1 MARRPRS
8 ALIHISVTVEDVIRE
23 ILPFGCNPDEP
34 GLRAENLD
42 WALAPLWAPDAFAVV
57 ATLAERS
64 GFYAE
69 PGIALSTTPR
79 GRDRKRT
86 RAKEAEEW
94 GAAWGTNGV
103 PPSEVLDL
111 WTELWR
117 GRSEPVCDGAGNGR
131 LWKEIAMRLLATADE
146 ACAGVGYE
154 PPLLKGGDTSFGN
167 AALVFE
173 EYRYAAPSTPRML
186 RSSGFLPYL
195 PNSLARAVPPDRACV
210 LPKALTPSVGCT
222 LRSVTHNLAL
232 LPGKGQVG
240 AEWRLTRSWSA
251 GKDLGG
257 KAIEPDPHFNL
268 LLVPF
273 PYEIAASDLPVY
285 RQSDGDDVDGY
296 FTVQPGWLPPGSAT
310 TQVAKLVSFIVAL
323 VQAAEND
330 GGVVHGVVLPETAL
344 TEEIVGRVADGVARR
359 CRGLEIFIAG
369 IIAAAPRRPRGTEP
383 PFGRNEVFVAR
394 FDDRERLDEYRQA
407 KHHRWRLDG
416 SQIKN
421 YRLGHTLDARKG
433 WWEAIDLSD
442 RRMVFGLDA
451 RQAVIAAL
459 ICEDLARYDPV
470 LPVLASVGPNL
481 VIALLMDGPQLGGRW
496 PGRHAT
502 VLAEDPGSAV
512 LTLTSAGM
520 VQRSTP
526 PKGVAPRRCVA
537 LWTERGS
544 SPQEL
549 DLDAGDHALFL
560 ALTAQSRKQNTLD
573 LRRQR
578 DSGGL
583 IEYQLSGHTSVKL
596 PDSSQFLWLQR
607 RSVGSRVRKV

>member
-1 MARRPRS
+1 MARRPQSIRN
-8 ALIHISVTVEDVIRE
+8 HVSVTIEDVVRE
-23 ILPFGCNPDEP
+23 ILPFGSNPDMP
-34 GLRAENLD
+34 GVRAEDLD
-42 WALAPLWAPDAFAVV
+42 WGLAPLWAPDAFAVV

-69 PGIALSTTPR
+69 PGIALSTTSR
-79 GRDRKRT
+79 GRERKRA

-94 GAAWGTNGV
+94 GDAWGTTGI
-103 PPSEVLDL
+103 PPSEVLSL

-117 GRSEPVCDGAGNGR
+117 RRSEPVCSGPGHGR
-131 LWKEIAMRLLATADE
+131 IWKSAAMHLLATADE

-154 PPLLKGGDTSFGN
+154 PPPLTGSDLSFGN

-173 EYRYAAPSTPRML
+173 EYRSAAPSASRRR
-186 RSSGFLPYL
+186 RSNGFLPYL

-232 LPGKGQVG
+232 LPGKGQVS
-240 AEWRLTRSWSA
+240 AEWRLTRSGSA
-251 GKDLGG
+251 GVPAEG
-257 KAIEPDPHFNL
+257 KGAKSDPHFNL
-268 LLVPF
+268 LLIPF

-285 RQSDGDDVDGY
+285 RRADGSDVDGY
-296 FTVQPGWLPPGSAT
+296 FAVEPGWLPSGT
-310 TQVAKLVSFIVAL
+310 TSTKVSKLVDFIASL
-323 VQAAEND
+323 VIEAERD
-330 GGVVHGVVLPETAL
+330 GGIVHGVVLPETAL

-359 CRGLEIFIAG
+359 CRGVELLIAG
-369 IIAAAPRRPRGTEP
+369 ITAPAPRRPRGTEP
-383 PFGRNEVFVAR
+383 PFGLNQVFVAR
-394 FDDRERLDEYRQA
+394 FDDRGRLDEYRQA

-433 WWEAIDLSD
+433 WWEAIDLAD
-442 RRMVFGLDA
+442 RQMVFGLDA

-459 ICEDLARYDPV
+459 VCEDLARYDPV
-470 LPVLASVGPNL
+470 LPVLAAVGPNL
-481 VIALLMDGPQLGGRW
+481 VVALLMDGPQLSGRW

-502 VLAEDPGSAV
+502 VLADDPGSAV

-526 PKGVAPRRCVA
+526 PKGVAPRACVA

-544 SPQEL
+544 APQEL
-549 DLDAGDHALFL
+549 DLDDGGHGLLL
-560 ALTAQSRKQNTLD
+560 ALTAHPRKQNTLD
-573 LRRQR
+573 LRQQR

-583 IEYQLSGHTSVKL
+583 IEYRLSGHRSVKL
-596 PDSSQFLWLQR
+596 PKPSHFPWLR
-607 RSVGSRVRKV
+607 RSAVGG